1 LNQPEKVATTAFSQ
15 PAILVTTLATL
26 EKARSAEPGAAAPG
40 VNIEG
45 VTHAAGFSLGE
56 YSALIFSGA
65 FSFEDGVRLIKQRA
79 EGMQVAANETTGSMI
94 TVVGLTDEKVKSLCT
109 DAIAA
114 CNDGATAK
122 TIQVANYLFPQGR
135 VLSGHKELCRWVA
148 ENAIKPKYGAMVAN
162 ELPVAGAFHSSYMA
176 PARDGLHAVLDDM
189 VINMPRIPVYSN
201 VTGRPYGS
209 IEEIR
214 DLLVKQLESPVH
226 WEQTIKGMISQ
237 DHVGAF
243 IDAGPGSQLKT
254 MMRRIDK
261 KAFSKTAVLDR

>member
-1 LNQPEKVATTAFSQ
+1 LNQPEEMAMTSFSQ

-26 EKARSAEPGAAAPG
+26 EKARSAEHAAPG
-40 VNIEG
+40 IDIEG

-56 YSALIFSGA
+56 YSALVFSGA

-79 EGMQVAANETTGSMI
+79 ECMQVAANETTGSMI
-94 TVVGLTDEKVKSLCT
+94 TVVGLTDDEVQSLCA

-114 CNDGATAK
+114 CSDDSDTTK
-122 TIQVANYLFPQGR
+122 TIEVANYLFPQGR
-135 VLSGHKELCRWVA
+135 VLSGHKELCKWVGD
-148 ENAIKPKYGAMVAN
+148 NAVKPKYGAMVAN

-176 PARDGLHAVLDDM
+176 SARDGLREVLDEV

-209 IEEIR
+209 IGEIR
-214 DLLVKQLESPVH
+214 DLLVKQLKSPVH
-226 WEQTIKGMISQ
+226 WEQTIKEMISQ

-254 MMRRIDK
+254 MMRSIDK
-261 KAFSKTAVLDR
+261 KAFSKTTVLDR